1 MNKCQFGP
9 KPGRQ
14 MESSWY
20 KEAEKKVVLKFAKKK
35 ITKNSTEVSVVPTA
49 KSVTTMS
56 LEPGTEI
63 ECLSWELKIAENIFF

>member
-1 MNKCQFGP
+1 M
-9 KPGRQ
+9 
-14 MESSWY
+14 
-20 KEAEKKVVLKFAKKK
+20 VLKFAKKK